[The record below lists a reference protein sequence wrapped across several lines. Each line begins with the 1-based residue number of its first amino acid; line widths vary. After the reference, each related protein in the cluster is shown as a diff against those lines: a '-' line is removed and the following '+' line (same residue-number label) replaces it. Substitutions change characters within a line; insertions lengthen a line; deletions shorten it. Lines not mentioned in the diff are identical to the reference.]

1 MKPEFKITNKPEGSS
16 LIITG
21 DLTVQFSE
29 QFKNQLNKFYP
40 KNDKLELSLVGI
52 TSVDV
57 TSIQLIHTFKSF
69 IKSNNKRMTVL
80 SPENSDVTELLKKTG
95 LIKILSNEVPEI
107 SINKNK

>member
-1 MKPEFKITNKPEGSS
+1 MRPEFKITNKPEGSS

-29 QFKNQLNKFYP
+29 QFKDQLQKFHA
-40 KNDKLELSLVGI
+40 KNDKLELSLTGI
-52 TSVDV
+52 TSMDV

-69 IKSNNKRMTVL
+69 IKSNNKKMTIVY
-80 SPENSDVTELLKKTG
+80 PENSDVTELLRKTG
-95 LIKILSNEVPEI
+95 LIKILSNELPDI